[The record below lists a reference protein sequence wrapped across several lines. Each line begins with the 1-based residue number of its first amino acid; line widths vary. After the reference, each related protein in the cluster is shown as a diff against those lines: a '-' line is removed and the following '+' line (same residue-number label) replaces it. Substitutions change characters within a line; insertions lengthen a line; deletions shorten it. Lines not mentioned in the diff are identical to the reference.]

1 MNRRSFVKTLRD
13 GVSGSFLLGGLG
25 GAIVGGGSVGVYA
38 ARQRPQGALSYAQQG
53 EDLIVQNV
61 LDMVHVKG
69 PITYLDIGA
78 YDPIVGSN
86 SYAFYLAGGHGV
98 LVEPNPAKIA
108 RLRQVRPRDQVLNVG
123 VGLSALPTTGDYY
136 VIGGASDG
144 QLNTFSKEDAEE
156 VQTKSHGAQF
166 IEKVLKMPLVNINT
180 LMQEQLGG
188 APNFLSID
196 TEGLDLGILQTMDF
210 DRYRPDVICVETL
223 EVGGD
228 AVTIEILRLLESKRY
243 SARGATF
250 VNTIFVDDR
259 LLSRPGPLTAP
270 LRSKT

>member
-1 MNRRSFVKTLRD
+1 MDRRSFVKTLRD
-13 GVSGSFLLGGLG
+13 GVSGSFLVGGLG
-25 GAIVGGGSVGVYA
+25 GAIVGGGSVGAYA
-38 ARQRPQGALSYAQQG
+38 AHERRLGTLSYAQQG
-53 EDLIVQNV
+53 EDLVVQNV
-61 LDMVHVKG
+61 LDMVRVDG
-69 PITYLDIGA
+69 PITYVDIGA
-78 YDPIVGSN
+78 YDRIFNSN

-98 LVEPNPAKIA
+98 LVEPNPSKID
-108 RLRQVRPRDQVLNVG
+108 RLRKVRPRDKVLNVG
-123 VGLSALPTTGDYY
+123 VGLSSLPATGDYY

-156 VQTKSHGAQF
+156 VRTKSHGTQF

-188 APNFLSID
+188 APKFLSID
-196 TEGLDLGILQTMDF
+196 TEGLDLGILKTMDF
-210 DRYRPDVICVETL
+210 DCYRPDVICVETL

-228 AVTIEILRLLESKRY
+228 AVSVDILRLLDSVHY

-259 LLSRPGPLTAP
+259 HLSKPGPLAAP
-270 LRSKT
+270 LRLKT